1 MGDSCRYLTLLHF
14 TMQTKRA
21 HRYRHALFFNS
32 SFKYTLS
39 VGSRPLISISAM
51 DISTLV
57 GNHQLEV
64 AFLQSPFAIPTYE
77 AKSSA
82 FNSNVMVLVS
92 PG

>member
-21 HRYRHALFFNS
+21 HPYWHALFFN
-32 SFKYTLS
+32 FKYTLS

-57 GNHQLEV
+57 GNHQLEI
-64 AFLQSPFAIPTYE
+64 AFLHLPFQPTK

>member
-14 TMQTKRA
+14 NMQTKRA
-21 HRYRHALFFNS
+21 HRYWHALFFKS

-57 GNHQLEV
+57 FPDP
-64 AFLQSPFAIPTYE
+64 APASS
-77 AKSSA
+77 KSGPS
-82 FNSNVMVLVS
+82 V
-92 PG
+92 

>member
-1 MGDSCRYLTLLHF
+1 MGDSCRYLTLLHL

-21 HRYRHALFFNS
+21 HRYWHALFFKS

-57 GNHQLEV
+57 GNHQLEI
-64 AFLQSPFAIPTYE
+64 ALLQSPFAIPTYE
-77 AKSSA
+77 GQI
-82 FNSNVMVLVS
+82 VCL
-92 PG
+92 

>member
-21 HRYRHALFFNS
+21 HHSWHALFFNS

-57 GNHQLEV
+57 GNHQFEV

-77 AKSSA
+77 GQI
-82 FNSNVMVLVS
+82 VCL
-92 PG
+92 

>member
-14 TMQTKRA
+14 NMQTKRA
-21 HRYRHALFFNS
+21 HRYWHALFFKS

-57 GNHQLEV
+57 GNHQLEITADYKYLNTKSANLKSNIIGV
-64 AFLQSPFAIPTYE
+64 AASWVF
-77 AKSSA
+77 
-82 FNSNVMVLVS
+82 
-92 PG
+92 

>member
-1 MGDSCRYLTLLHF
+1 MGDSCRYLTLLHL

-21 HRYRHALFFNS
+21 HRYWHALFFNSS

-57 GNHQLEV
+57 GNHQLEI

-77 AKSSA
+77 GQI
-82 FNSNVMVLVS
+82 VCL
-92 PG
+92 